1 MTRYPVL
8 TLAAVSAFGLV
19 LATAMLVAGFVWLS
33 VVIFAVTTLILCW
46 LVAILAGG
54 SAK

>member
-1 MTRYPVL
+1 LTHYPVL
-8 TLAAVSAFGLV
+8 TLAAISAFGFI
-19 LATAMLVAGFVWLS
+19 LATVVLVAGFVWLS

-46 LVAILAGG
+46 LIAILTGR